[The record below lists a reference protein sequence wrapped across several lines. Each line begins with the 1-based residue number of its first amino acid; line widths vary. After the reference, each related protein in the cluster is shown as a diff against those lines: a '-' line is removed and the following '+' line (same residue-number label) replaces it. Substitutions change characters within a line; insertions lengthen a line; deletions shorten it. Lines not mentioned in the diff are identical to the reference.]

1 LLKLRPPD
9 DACWSGHRVGALSL
23 FRVVIPE
30 VVMSVVE
37 DSRLHRVELFT
48 VTCPSINYPSAA
60 GARCLE
66 RLSFF

>member
-1 LLKLRPPD
+1 
-9 DACWSGHRVGALSL
+9 
-23 FRVVIPE
+23 
-30 VVMSVVE
+30 MSVVE

-66 RLSFF
+66 RLSFSSRF